1 MCPKGENK
9 QEVCDRTD
17 QVTTNNKDGTEVI
30 VENNNN
36 KPVIVK
42 FSCDICN
49 ISVNSA
55 TQLSQVS
62 IFFHDFFFSV
72 KTKLQKDNFNE
83 TESQA
88 QLSQP
93 QLRAIVLA
101 IMIS

>member
-30 VENNNN
+30 VENNNNN

-62 IFFHDFFFSV
+62 IFFHDFFSV
-72 KTKLQKDNFNE
+72 KTK
-83 TESQA
+83 
-88 QLSQP
+88 
-93 QLRAIVLA
+93 
-101 IMIS
+101 

>member
-17 QVTTNNKDGTEVI
+17 QVTTNNKDRTEVI
-30 VENNNN
+30 VENNNNN

-62 IFFHDFFFSV
+62 IFFHNFFCENKV
-72 KTKLQKDNFNE
+72 TKTEFQ
-83 TESQA
+83 
-88 QLSQP
+88 
-93 QLRAIVLA
+93 
-101 IMIS
+101 

>member
-1 MCPKGENK
+1 MCSKGENK

-30 VENNNN
+30 VENNNNN

-62 IFFHDFFFSV
+62 IFFHDFFFCENKV
-72 KTKLQKDNFNE
+72 TKTEFQ
-83 TESQA
+83 
-88 QLSQP
+88 
-93 QLRAIVLA
+93 
-101 IMIS
+101 

>member
-62 IFFHDFFFSV
+62 IFFMIFFSV
-72 KTKLQKDNFNE
+72 KTKLQKQNFNE

-88 QLSQP
+88 QLSKLQH
-93 QLRAIVLA
+93 
-101 IMIS
+101 